1 MQDITKITSIKDE
14 IESQFVD
21 RLLTENNIPHI
32 MRSYHDLAFDG
43 IFQTAIWGHVEAPE
57 EYREQVMS
65 LINDIRSEKIE

>member
-1 MQDITKITSIKDE
+1 MQDIIKITTLKDE

-57 EYREQVMS
+57 DYREQVMT
-65 LINDIRSEKIE
+65 IVNDIRSGKAE